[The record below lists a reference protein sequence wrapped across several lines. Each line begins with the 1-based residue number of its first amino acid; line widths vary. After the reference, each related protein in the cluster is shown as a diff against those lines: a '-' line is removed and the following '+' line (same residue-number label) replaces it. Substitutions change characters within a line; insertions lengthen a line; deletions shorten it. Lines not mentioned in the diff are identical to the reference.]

1 MVEDLNFHKVKKL
14 FFVIIFFIFFSTNLF
29 AQNLKFKKLVVLND
43 PWGSSFLNN
52 QKLIIT
58 EKSGKI
64 KIIDILQKKA
74 VEVDHNLNFLEH
86 GQGGLLDILYKEVS
100 KESSLYGA
108 KNLFKNSFDEFSA
121 INLEDNISE
130 FDLESINRSMRVSI
144 ASDEEEMNKHLSFLA
159 NVGSVSPYVGLLGTV
174 WGIMTSFQGLSDA
187 TQATINAVAPGI
199 SEALIATGMGLFAA
213 IPAVVAFNKFTS
225 ESERISQSTL
235 IFAEELASIFYKKSI
250 NKK

>member
-1 MVEDLNFHKVKKL
+1 MDDISVL
-14 FFVIIFFIFFSTNLF
+14 NLF
-29 AQNLKFKKLVVLND
+29 LEAGMVVKIVMLLLFIASILSWIVIVERYNFFRKIKSDNDNFLKTF
-43 PWGSSFLNN
+43 W
-52 QKLIIT
+52 
-58 EKSGKI
+58 SGK
-64 KIIDILQKKA
+64 D
-74 VEVDHNLNFLEH
+74 
-86 GQGGLLDILYKEVS
+86 LDILYKEVS
-100 KESSLYGA
+100 KESSLYGV

-225 ESERISQSTL
+225 ESETISQSTL
-235 IFAEELASIFYKKSI
+235 IFAEEIASIFYKKSI

>member
-1 MVEDLNFHKVKKL
+1 MDDISVL
-14 FFVIIFFIFFSTNLF
+14 NLF
-29 AQNLKFKKLVVLND
+29 LEAGIVVKIVMLLLFIASILSWIVIVERFNFFRKIKNDNDNFLKTF
-43 PWGSSFLNN
+43 W
-52 QKLIIT
+52 
-58 EKSGKI
+58 SGK
-64 KIIDILQKKA
+64 D
-74 VEVDHNLNFLEH
+74 
-86 GQGGLLDILYKEVS
+86 LDTLYKEVS
-100 KESSLYGA
+100 KDTSLYGA
-108 KNLFKNSFDEFSA
+108 RNLFKNSFDEFSL
-121 INLEDNISE
+121 IHSEESISD

-225 ESERISQSTL
+225 ESETISQNTL
-235 IFAEELASIFYKKSI
+235 IFAEELASIFYKKSV